1 MTLVGNVLKPQA
13 ESVLIP
19 LELTASPKVTD
30 ATIQKKMFKFCT
42 ATWKNEWSHK
52 TSSVSSR
59 IWFIDKRC

>member
-1 MTLVGNVLKPQA
+1 MHKIGKARVFLVRLLGLLLKLTITLVGNVLKPQA

-42 ATWKNEWSHK
+42 AT
-52 TSSVSSR
+52 
-59 IWFIDKRC
+59 

>member
-30 ATIQKKMFKFCT
+30 ATVLKKIFKFCT

-52 TSSVSSR
+52 TS
-59 IWFIDKRC
+59 